1 MQNRNGIDRNVRLGL
16 GAGHVILGIG
26 LALVPL
32 VALRARYLPV
42 DLTLGVVATLLA
54 GSGAALLCGLR
65 QAPLFARVSAAVAL
79 VAGLAFTTALI
90 WTAAYLKGIYGD
102 LGRGASAFF
111 TLLVFTVL
119 PYLVIYPGFAL
130 VLLRPAAAPAAAAA
144 ATTAATEAPA
154 PAATPPKPESK
165 ASDSKAGTETDGGGH
180 DAPEKGD
187 RRPE

>member
-1 MQNRNGIDRNVRLGL
+1 MQNRNGIDRHVRLGL

-119 PYLVIYPGFAL
+119 PYLVVYPGLAL
-130 VLLRPAAAPAAAAA
+130 TLLRPAAAAPAAAETAPPPAA
-144 ATTAATEAPA
+144 APEPDAQAGDPKAAADTGAR
-154 PAATPPKPESK
+154 
-165 ASDSKAGTETDGGGH
+165 H
-180 DAPEKGD
+180 DAPEKDD
-187 RRPE
+187 RRPA